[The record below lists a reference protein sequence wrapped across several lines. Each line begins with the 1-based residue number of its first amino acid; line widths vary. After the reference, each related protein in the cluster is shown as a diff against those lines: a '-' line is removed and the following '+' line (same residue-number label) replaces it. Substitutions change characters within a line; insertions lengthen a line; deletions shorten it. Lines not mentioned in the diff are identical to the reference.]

1 MAVPC
6 VLVVGA
12 TGALGRPVVRL
23 LRERGVPVRALSR
36 HPERAA
42 DLAVLGTDVVAGDL
56 TDIASLQRACAGVQ
70 RVLAA
75 AHGLL
80 GRGRWRSEAVDD
92 AGHRALLAAAKAA
105 GVERF
110 VYVSAHGAAPDHP
123 IDFFRT
129 KHAVELALAASGL
142 PHVVLRPTAFMEQ
155 HVHLFNGKGL
165 LDKGRARL
173 IGPGTK
179 PRNFVATTDV
189 ARFAVRALL
198 EDPPPFQVLEVGG
211 HGHHS
216 NTQVAQ
222 LYAREAGIPARIGR
236 LPARVARAIAGV
248 AAPLH
253 PGLARVLRLSAL
265 PDDAYGERFDG
276 AAALER
282 EHGITLTT
290 LEQFVRERVAE
301 SRARG

>member
-1 MAVPC
+1 M
-6 VLVVGA
+6 LVVGA

-36 HPERAA
+36 HPAQAA
-42 DLAVLGTDVVAGDL
+42 DLAALGAEVVAGDL
-56 TDIASLQRACAGVQ
+56 TDAASLQRACTGVR
-70 RVLAA
+70 RVLAS

-92 AGHRALLAAAKAA
+92 AGHRALFAAAKAA
-105 GVERF
+105 GVERL
-110 VYVSAHGAAPDHP
+110 VYTSAFGASPDHP

-129 KHAVELALAASGL
+129 KHAVEQALATSGL

-165 LDKGRARL
+165 LDKGKAQL

-179 PRNFVATTDV
+179 PRNFVAAGDV

-198 EDPPPFQVLEVGG
+198 EDPPPFQVLDIGG
-211 HGHHS
+211 HGHFS
-216 NTQVAQ
+216 NTQVAE
-222 LYAREAGIPARIGR
+222 LYARTAGIPARIFH
-236 LPARVARAIAGV
+236 LPAGAARFIAV
-248 AAPLH
+248 LAAPVH

-265 PDDAYGERFDG
+265 PDEAWSERFDG
-276 AAALER
+276 AAELER
-282 EHGITLTT
+282 RHGITLTR
-290 LEQFVRERVAE
+290 LDQFVRERVAE
-301 SRARG
+301 SRAGA